1 MFLKQ
6 KLVLSKKTGV
16 CIACQSMITLH
27 LGRLCNPST
36 AMPYKLGLSLCIILM
51 WFFLFVSFEYVMYV
65 IM

>member
-36 AMPYKLGLSLCIILM
+36 AMPLGLSLCIILM